1 MKNLIT
7 KALLLLLVLF
17 VGISLTA
24 CSEEETDTYNK
35 NVSYGN
41 ISNNVY
47 AKIGDLTITE
57 KQLYDELRVSGYDYL
72 FDEIINIL
80 IADEKAKLN
89 ITTNRQ
95 ELIDL
100 INNDCYGT
108 SDTAE
113 IERLTST
120 TKKASE
126 LKYIDQ
132 MSMANVKIAQDD
144 LYNDE
149 ILTYY
154 LTKLAQRNYAKNLIT
169 SESSK
174 YYWGNEFQTENN
186 ETLKDENGKELSNPY
201 YISDETVEYTYNNEE
216 NSNATYN
223 VVIVGFDTLA
233 ESKAAIATA
242 LADGTISF
250 EEAKAIYTQ
259 KYTYKN
265 VTDAYF
271 LLKDEDLSD
280 YNSNLISLVKN
291 LKAGEYKV
299 NQQFGNKVYLVYL
312 NAEKVEADYAALDE
326 TTKATVKAETVKE
339 IIEDKL
345 TSSTIS
351 NLLVEEVYESN
362 IEIHDYVY
370 DVLYSVENP
379 DHVRLDQGK
388 WNNNL
393 VATVNGKEITVDTFY
408 SVLESK
414 LGVTTAMDYFTS
426 LILLNNNEINSL
438 TDKEIEA
445 INTNYNEIM
454 SSFEQDGFATSN
466 LPASIG
472 KDVFTF
478 IYFGQKDEASVKEY
492 LKSQKIWQ
500 KYTTTKPNDEYYKLV
515 EKVGKV
521 YDENYFDLSVKHI
534 LLTADFNDDG
544 NPDDPETYLKD
555 LPEAKRADFYN
566 QVKATFNVILA
577 EVHAIMDAGYAD
589 LVNALDHI
597 SKAYYSNSELVSQP
611 GKYWNEFKT
620 VYNFGLKIEDLGSVN
635 NSTVSKYVSE
645 FGVGVKA
652 LYNQLKAD
660 GKLNTDYLA
669 TTAEDKDIIKTSF
682 GYHMLASYDTTSAPS
697 AKFEAEDDKVANPVY
712 TNIKLEIDG
721 EEVVVENIYNSNT
734 YPSYNQIKVYVSQL
748 STEAGVEDLPMSVE
762 TYINKFYTSFTSAYN
777 NETFKNILLAKT
789 ELTIDFTN
797 NENDEKYENFLT
809 IQVNQYNSYT
819 DPSESTNFL
828 AGLLDIVLGE

>member
-24 CSEEETDTYNK
+24 CNEETTDTFNK

-41 ISNNVY
+41 ISDNVY

-57 KQLYDELRVSGYDYL
+57 KQLYDELRVSGYDHL
-72 FDEIINIL
+72 FDEFINVL

-100 INNDCYGT
+100 INEDCYDT
-108 SDTAE
+108 SDAAE
-113 IERLTST
+113 IERLTSA
-120 TKKASE
+120 TKKSSE
-126 LKYIDQ
+126 LKYIDKMF
-132 MSMANVKIAQDD
+132 MSNIKITQDD

-154 LTKLAQRNYAKNLIT
+154 LTKLAQRNYAKNLLT
-169 SESSK
+169 DKSSK
-174 YYWGNEFQTENN
+174 YYWENEFQTENN

-201 YISDETVEYTYNNEE
+201 YISEESVEYTYNNEE

-223 VVIVGFDTLA
+223 VVIVGFNTLA
-233 ESKAAIATA
+233 ESKAATATA
-242 LADGTISF
+242 LADGKISF

-265 VTDAYF
+265 VTDASF
-271 LLKDEDLSD
+271 LLKDKDLSD
-280 YNSNLISLVKN
+280 YNSSLISLIKN

-339 IIEDKL
+339 IIKDKL

-351 NLLVEEVYESN
+351 NLLVEQVYESN

-379 DHVRLDQGK
+379 DHVRLDQSK

-393 VATVNGKEITVDTFY
+393 VATINGKEIKVETFY
-408 SVLESK
+408 GILESK
-414 LGVTTAMDYFTS
+414 LGVTAAMDYFTS
-426 LILLNNNEINSL
+426 LLILNNEEINTL

-445 INTNYNEIM
+445 VNTNYNEIM

-466 LPASIG
+466 LPASVG

-478 IYFGQKDEASVKEY
+478 VYFGQKDEASVKEY

-500 KYTTTKPNDEYYKLV
+500 KYTNTKPNDEYYKLV

-534 LLTADFNDDG
+534 LLTVDFNDDG

-566 QVKATFNVILA
+566 QIKTTFNVILT
-577 EVHAIMDAGYAD
+577 EVHAIMEKGYAD
-589 LVNALDHI
+589 LVDSLDYVLK
-597 SKAYYSNSELVSQP
+597 SYYSDGELVSQP

-620 VYNFGLKIEDLGSVN
+620 IYNFGLKIEDLGSVN
-635 NSTVSKYVSE
+635 NSTVSKYVPE
-645 FGVGVKA
+645 FGVGVKS

-669 TTAEDKDIIKTSF
+669 KTAEDKDIIKTSF
-682 GYHMLASYDTTSAPS
+682 GYHMLASYDTTAAPS
-697 AKFEAEDDKVANPVY
+697 AKFEASDDKLKPVY
-712 TNIKLEIDG
+712 VNIKLEIDG

-748 STEAGVEDLPMSVE
+748 NTEAGVEDLPMSVE
-762 TYINKFYTSFTSAYN
+762 TYINKFYSSFTSAYN

-797 NENDEKYENFLT
+797 EDNDKKYENFIN
-809 IQVNQYNSYT
+809 IQVNQYNGYT
-819 DPSESTNFL
+819 NPSESTNFL